1 MNSDSRNPPGIIT
14 SRYESTTRS
23 QWRAS
28 WSKSANQNFIP
39 SSSRAVLGMG
49 TMRRWSRN
57 FGNDIFNVLVSKSPA
72 NCFDESEF
80 ILNGVG
86 FDCTSA

>member
-1 MNSDSRNPPGIIT
+1 MNSDFRNPPGTIT

-23 QWRAS
+23 QWRAF
-28 WSKSANQNFIP
+28 WSKSSNQNFIP
-39 SSSRAVLGMG
+39 SSSRAVLGTG
-49 TMRRWSRN
+49 TMRRWRRN

-72 NCFDESEF
+72 NCFEGSEF

-86 FDCTSA
+86 IYCTWV